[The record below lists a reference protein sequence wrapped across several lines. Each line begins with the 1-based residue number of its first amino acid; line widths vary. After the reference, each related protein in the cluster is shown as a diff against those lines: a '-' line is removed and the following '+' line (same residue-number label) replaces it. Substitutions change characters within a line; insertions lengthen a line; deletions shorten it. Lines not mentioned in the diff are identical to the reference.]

1 MTDQS
6 SEEPV
11 NNGGGG
17 KRLTGSVKI
26 TLFYQKLSVK
36 SITPKNEA
44 MIVVEKGTQSKVA
57 IAI

>member
-1 MTDQS
+1 LTDQS

-11 NNGGGG
+11 NNGGG
-17 KRLTGSVKI
+17 KRLTGSVKF

>member
-1 MTDQS
+1 
-6 SEEPV
+6 V
-11 NNGGGG
+11 NNGGG
-17 KRLTGSVKI
+17 KRLTGSVKF